1 MFFTVLARLLLHAC
15 VRCLHFMFP
24 TKVACI
30 LISAYWYQFIMNS
43 AKILGLFCR
52 KNCQY
57 SLYHSWN
64 LNRKFGRK
72 KGLFFAKIT
81 SSRFGPGS
89 FQFCSPS
96 YWRLTNPCN
105 NITVSLFTLQKHLWL
120 NRSSVYQKGER
131 KERRNWSKGAVER
144 GMQFVT
150 QRSITKYVFIT
161 FLSI

>member
-1 MFFTVLARLLLHAC
+1 MHVHEFALSISGIFKKWSWLLSTSRDHSTIIIIIIIIM
-15 VRCLHFMFP
+15 HFMFP

-43 AKILGLFCR
+43 VKILGLFCR

-105 NITVSLFTLQKHLWL
+105 NITVSLLNFIHSSKTLVVKPIKCLPEGWK
-120 NRSSVYQKGER
+120 KGKTEL
-131 KERRNWSKGAVER
+131 K
-144 GMQFVT
+144 
-150 QRSITKYVFIT
+150 
-161 FLSI
+161 

>member
-43 AKILGLFCR
+43 VKILGLFCR

-105 NITVSLFTLQKHLWL
+105 NITVSLLNFIHSSKTLVVKPIKCLSEGWK
-120 NRSSVYQKGER
+120 KGKTEL
-131 KERRNWSKGAVER
+131 K
-144 GMQFVT
+144 
-150 QRSITKYVFIT
+150 
-161 FLSI
+161 